1 MPDISTVKDLPDI
14 SFIEYKTVDD
24 VKANMVADYEAY
36 MTCLLYTSDAAD
48 E

>member
-24 VKANMVADYEAY
+24 VKASMVADYEAY
-36 MTCLLYTSDAAD
+36 MTEATGKT
-48 E
+48 